1 MNELRARVISQ
12 EKGIYKI
19 QSGTAVKLAE
29 ISGKY
34 RYETQTVSDY
44 PAVGDY
50 VIAIWP
56 EDDSNAVITGLF
68 PRKSCF
74 IRKAAGAGK
83 QEQVVAATSI
93 LFLSVCRS
101 TTISIFDGW
110 NVICLLLTTAVQCLW
125 WF

>member
-50 VIAIWP
+50 VIAMWP

-83 QEQVVAATSI
+83 QEQVVAANI
-93 LFLSVCRS
+93 DRPCRHR
-101 TTISIFDGW
+101 DD
-110 NVICLLLTTAVQCLW
+110 
-125 WF
+125 

>member
-12 EKGIYKI
+12 EKGIYKL
-19 QSGTAVKLAE
+19 QNGTEVKPAV

-50 VIAIWP
+50 VIAEWP
-56 EDDSNAVITGLF
+56 DDGSNAVITGLF

-74 IRKAAGAGK
+74 IQKSGRHRETGTGRRR
-83 QEQVVAATSI
+83 QY
-93 LFLSVCRS
+93 
-101 TTISIFDGW
+101 
-110 NVICLLLTTAVQCLW
+110 
-125 WF
+125 